1 MVSEQFALRT
11 IGLDHRSLSVNT
23 RAIGKMNFL

>member
-23 RAIGKMNFL
+23 RAIGK